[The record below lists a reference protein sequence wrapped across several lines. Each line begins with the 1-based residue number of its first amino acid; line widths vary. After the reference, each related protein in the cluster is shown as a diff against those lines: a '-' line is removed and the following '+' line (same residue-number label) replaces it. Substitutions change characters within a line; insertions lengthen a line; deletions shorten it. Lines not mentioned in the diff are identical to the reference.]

1 MLVPSPVP
9 PRAETLTER
18 QRRELGQYFER
29 HVENDACYCDP
40 LLFTL
45 VLVGDKPAAEISPM
59 AFAFPEHRW
68 TPHRGL
74 IALCELFELSYRRIG
89 QGTGNDW
96 FVAPTEGRLDLLP
109 SSEKTERNQA
119 WHHRLGVVLG
129 YPPEAIDC
137 FIDTDGT
144 ERTRPRDL
152 VERGVFSPDEL
163 AYTRFVFY
171 IHDDSIDGYEQA
183 IETGRAVRA
192 RFTELADTWRLPALA
207 AIADDVFDEAK
218 NTITS
223 PPQ

>member
-9 PRAETLTER
+9 PCAETLTER
-18 QRRELGQYFER
+18 QRCELGRYFER
-29 HVENDACYCDP
+29 HAENDACYRDP
-40 LLFTL
+40 LLLAL
-45 VLVGDKPAAEISPM
+45 VVAGDKPAAEIS
-59 AFAFPEHRW
+59 ATEFAFPEHPW

-96 FVAPTEGRLDLLP
+96 FIAPTDGRLDLLP
-109 SSEKTERNQA
+109 SSEKADRNRA
-119 WHHRLGVVLG
+119 WHRRLGVVLG
-129 YPPEAIDC
+129 YPPEAIDF

-152 VERGVFSPDEL
+152 LKRGVFSPEEL

-171 IHDDSIDGYEQA
+171 IHDDSINGYERA

-192 RFTELADTWRLPALA
+192 RFTELAEMWHLPALA
-207 AIADDVFDEAK
+207 AIADDVFEEAK
-218 NTITS
+218 HTVTS
-223 PPQ
+223 SQ